1 MTKRHVQDTEVLV
14 VGGGLVGTTLAAALA
29 EGGIETTMIDRQPPT
44 SVVGAAFDGR
54 SSAIARGSQRV
65 FAGLGLWDAFKAE
78 AQPILDIRVSDGKV
92 GGGVSGLFLHYDHR
106 EGEAGRDGAEP
117 APMGHIVENRALRRG
132 LVEAAPRRHL
142 TIQAPAE
149 LESLE
154 RGPRGVRAGLADGS
168 EIRARLAISAEGRG
182 SRLRQEAGIK
192 TVGWSYP
199 QIGIVGTIAH
209 EKPHHGLAHEHFLP
223 AGPFAVL
230 PMVDDAEGVHRS
242 SLVWTEKKSIA
253 PAMMELEEPAF
264 DAELQRRFGDS
275 LGRLSLYGGRRWAY
289 PLSMQQAERY
299 IDERLALVGDAAH
312 VIHPIAGQG
321 LNLGLRDVA
330 ALAECLVD
338 SHRLG
343 LDPGDALA
351 LERYQ
356 RWRRFDN
363 FTLMAVTDGLNRLY
377 SNDLPPLRLARDL
390 GMAAVNRLPGLKRV
404 FMGHAMGLVGELPR
418 LIRGE
423 AL

>member
-1 MTKRHVQDTEVLV
+1 MTTAQTQETEVLI
-14 VGGGLVGTTLAAALA
+14 VGGGLVGTTLGAALA
-29 EGGIETTMIDRQPPT
+29 EGGIETLLIDRQPPET
-44 SVVGAAFDGR
+44 VTGAAFDGR
-54 SSAIARGSQRV
+54 SSAVARGSQSV
-65 FAGLGLWDAFKAE
+65 FAGLGLWDSFAAA

-106 EGEAGRDGAEP
+106 EQGGENAP
-117 APMGHIVENRALRRG
+117 PMGHIIENRVLRQG
-132 LVEAAPRRHL
+132 LAEAAPRSRL
-142 TIQAPAE
+142 TILAPAD
-149 LESLE
+149 LEHLE
-154 RGPRGVRAGLADGS
+154 RSASAVEAVLADGRR
-168 EIRARLAISAEGRG
+168 IRARLAISAEGRAA
-182 SRLRQEAGIK
+182 RLREEAGIK
-192 TVGWSYP
+192 TLAWSYP
-199 QIGIVGTIAH
+199 QTGIVGTIAH
-209 EKPHHGLAHEHFLP
+209 EEPHHGLAHEHFLP

-230 PMVDDAEGVHRS
+230 PMVDDAKGLHRS
-242 SLVWTEKKSIA
+242 SLVWTERADIA
-253 PAMMELEEPAF
+253 PAMMQLDEADF
-264 DAELQRRFGDS
+264 AAELQRRFGDS

-299 IDERLALVGDAAH
+299 IDTRLALVGDAAH

-343 LDPGDALA
+343 IDPGDALA

-377 SNDLPPLRLARDL
+377 SNDLPPVRLARDL
-390 GMAAVNRLPGLKRV
+390 GMAAVNRMPGLKRF
-404 FMGHAMGLVGELPR
+404 FMGHAMGLVGDLPR

>member
-1 MTKRHVQDTEVLV
+1 MAAGKTQDTEVLI
-14 VGGGLVGTTLAAALA
+14 VGGGLIGTTLGAALA
-29 EGGIETTMIDRQPPT
+29 TGGLETLLIDRQPPEAMT
-44 SVVGAAFDGR
+44 AAGFDGR
-54 SSAIARGSQRV
+54 ASAIARGSQRV
-65 FAGLGLWDAFKAE
+65 LAGLGLWDSVAAE

-92 GGGVSGLFLHYDHR
+92 GGGVSGLFLHYDYR
-106 EGEAGRDGAEP
+106 AQGGEVA

-132 LVEAAPRRHL
+132 LAVAAPRRKL
-142 TIQAPAE
+142 TVLAPAE
-149 LESLE
+149 LASLQ
-154 RGPRGVRAGLADGS
+154 RVRSGVEAELADGRR
-168 EIRARLAISAEGRG
+168 IRARLAVSAEGRT
-182 SRLRQEAGIK
+182 SKLRREAGIK

-199 QIGIVGTIAH
+199 QVGIVGTLAH

-230 PMVDDAEGVHRS
+230 PMIDDAAGVHRS
-242 SLVWTEKKSIA
+242 SLVWTERKALA
-253 PAMMELEEPAF
+253 PAMMELEEDDFA
-264 DAELQRRFGDS
+264 AELQRRFGDS

-289 PLSMQQAERY
+289 PLSMMQAERY
-299 IDERLALVGDAAH
+299 IDERLALIGDAAH

-338 SHRLG
+338 AHRLG
-343 LDPGDALA
+343 IDPGDALA

-363 FTLMAVTDGLNRLY
+363 FALMAVTDGLNRLY
-377 SNDLPPLRLARDL
+377 SNDLPPVRLARDL
-390 GMAAVNRLPGLKRV
+390 GMAAVNRLPGLKRF
-404 FMGHAMGLVGELPR
+404 FMGHAMGLAGDLPR